1 MPAPDPYRN
10 FKFRLF
16 LDDRC
21 VAAFSAVDAPPEQ
34 QMLTLERGVTY
45 DHEFEF
51 WVRES
56 VRHGP
61 TLGVRDFLLA
71 VYSENG
77 ERLTSYRVNRSYAAA
92 WLALPYM
99 DSDKIAVRA
108 LKLFCEGWD
117 QEPGE
122 NAGSARPRQDHE

>member
-1 MPAPDPYRN
+1 MMSGSDPYRN

-16 LDDRC
+16 QDDRC

-34 QMLTLERGVTY
+34 QLLTLERGVTY
-45 DHEFEF
+45 DHEFEA

-61 TLGVRDFLLA
+61 ALGVRDCRLA
-71 VYSENG
+71 VYNEVG
-77 ERLTSYRVNRSYAAA
+77 ERLTSYRVHRSHAAA

-99 DSDKIAVRA
+99 DSDKVAVRA
-108 LKLFCEGWD
+108 LKLSCEGWD
-117 QEPGE
+117 QET
-122 NAGSARPRQDHE
+122 

>member
-1 MPAPDPYRN
+1 MMPGSDPYRN

-16 LDDRC
+16 LDNRC

-45 DHEFEF
+45 DHEFES

-56 VRHGP
+56 VRYGP
-61 TLGVRDFLLA
+61 ALGVRDFALV
-71 VYSENG
+71 VYNETG
-77 ERLTSYRVNRSYAAA
+77 ERLTSYRVHNSHAAA

-108 LKLFCEGWD
+108 LKLACEGWD
-117 QEPGE
+117 QE
-122 NAGSARPRQDHE
+122 A

>member
-1 MPAPDPYRN
+1 MLEPDPYRN

-16 LDDRC
+16 LDERC

-34 QMLTLERGVTY
+34 QLLTLERGVTF
-45 DHEFEF
+45 DHEFEG

-56 VRHGP
+56 VRNGV
-61 TLGVRDFLLA
+61 TFGVRDFSLV

-77 ERLTSYRVNRSYAAA
+77 ERLTSYRVHRSYAAA

-108 LKLFCEGWD
+108 LKLICDGWD
-117 QEPGE
+117 QESAE
-122 NAGSARPRQDHE
+122 RDGSDRPREDHE